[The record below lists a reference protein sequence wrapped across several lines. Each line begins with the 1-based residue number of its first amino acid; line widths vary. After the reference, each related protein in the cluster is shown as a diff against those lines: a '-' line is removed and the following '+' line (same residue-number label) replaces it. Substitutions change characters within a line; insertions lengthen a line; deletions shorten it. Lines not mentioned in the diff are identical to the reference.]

1 MTFKRLFLILLLV
14 TSSFSQGADIRSTAP
29 RNVGMSAERLERI
42 TELMQES
49 VANQTIAGSV
59 TLVARK
65 GKVVHFEA
73 AGLLDLDTGQAM
85 QKDSLFR
92 IYSMTKPITSVA
104 AMLLFEQGKFQLDDP
119 IAKYLPEFKDVKVL
133 ANDSLVEV
141 DHAPTIREL
150 MTHTAGLS
158 YGIFS
163 NTEIDRRYRETLFGD
178 SAMVDVTQLSGDAA
192 QTNVKDLNGLSQ
204 GLAKIPLR
212 YQPGSQWVYSL
223 SVDILGRLIEV
234 ISERPLDQF
243 LQQEIFA
250 PLQMGDTFFE
260 IPEAKISRF
269 GTNHSVDKT
278 GKLMVIDRP
287 SSSPFS
293 HPVSL
298 FSGGGGLISSTM
310 DYLRFAQMLLNG
322 GELDGVRLLSPT
334 TVALMQRNQLT
345 ETSSKG
351 YSDSASATGAIGFG
365 LGFGLIT
372 GEQKLSATEVG
383 AYSWGGLAGTLFWVD
398 PTHEMIAILM
408 IQRVWSPEVL
418 RSRFRNLTYQAIAE
432 MD

>member
-1 MTFKRLFLILLLV
+1 MTIKKLLLILLIV
-14 TSSFSQGADIRSTAP
+14 SVPSAQSADIRFTTP
-29 RNVGMSAERLERI
+29 KNVGMSADRLERI
-42 TELMQES
+42 NELMQES
-49 VANQTIAGSV
+49 MANQTIAGSV

-73 AGLLDLDTGQAM
+73 AGLLDLDTGQVM
-85 QKDSLFR
+85 KKDSLFR

-119 IAKYLPEFKDVKVL
+119 IAKYLPEFKNVKVL
-133 ANDSLVEV
+133 VNDSLEAA

-163 NTEIDRRYRETLFGD
+163 NTEIDRRYREALFGD
-178 SAMVDVTQLSGDAA
+178 SAMVDITHLSGDAA
-192 QTNVKDLNGLSQ
+192 QNHVTNLDEMSQ
-204 GLAKIPLR
+204 SLAMIPLL
-212 YQPGSQWVYSL
+212 YQPGSRWVYSL
-223 SVDILGRLIEV
+223 SVDVLGRLIEV

-243 LQQEIFA
+243 LQEQIFD
-250 PLQMGDTFFE
+250 PLKMEDTFFE
-260 IPEAKISRF
+260 IPETKISRF
-269 GTNHSVDKT
+269 GTNHSIDKT
-278 GKLMVIDRP
+278 GNLIVIDRP
-287 SSSPFS
+287 SASPFS
-293 HPVSL
+293 RSVSL

-322 GELDGVRLLSPT
+322 GELDGIRLLSPT

-351 YSDSASATGAIGFG
+351 YADIASENGAIGFG

-398 PTHEMIAILM
+398 PTHELIAILM
-408 IQRVWSPEVL
+408 IQSVWSPEEL
-418 RSRFRNLTYQAIAE
+418 RSRFRNLTYQAITE
-432 MD
+432 MN

>member
-1 MTFKRLFLILLLV
+1 MTLNKLLLILLIV
-14 TSSFSQGADIRSTAP
+14 SIPSVQAAEIRSTAP

-192 QTNVKDLNGLSQ
+192 QTNVKDLNGMSQ
-204 GLAKIPLR
+204 SLAKIPLR

-234 ISERPLDQF
+234 ISERSLDQF
-243 LQQEIFA
+243 LQ
-250 PLQMGDTFFE
+250 
-260 IPEAKISRF
+260 
-269 GTNHSVDKT
+269 
-278 GKLMVIDRP
+278 
-287 SSSPFS
+287 
-293 HPVSL
+293 
-298 FSGGGGLISSTM
+298 
-310 DYLRFAQMLLNG
+310 
-322 GELDGVRLLSPT
+322 
-334 TVALMQRNQLT
+334 
-345 ETSSKG
+345 
-351 YSDSASATGAIGFG
+351 
-365 LGFGLIT
+365 
-372 GEQKLSATEVG
+372 
-383 AYSWGGLAGTLFWVD
+383 
-398 PTHEMIAILM
+398 
-408 IQRVWSPEVL
+408 
-418 RSRFRNLTYQAIAE
+418 
-432 MD
+432 